1 MYDTAAKVPRFS
13 YFLCVIKYPLAL
25 CDRIWYNVAIMKTNK
40 ILLAVAAMSALNVF
54 GSGFALYEPST
65 MSTALGGA
73 LLGKG
78 VDASANFNN
87 PATLTDLTNITV
99 TLGFV
104 TEHPRA
110 RVKVNKADSQYMDP
124 GFFVLPHF
132 QMAIPL
138 PWDFTFGLGIT
149 PEWGLGSQYPDN
161 WVGNWNSKQT
171 DVQGFVLNPNLAY
184 KLTDKWSVGAGLR
197 FLYFN
202 FEQYSSPQAAANGV
216 KYGTVKNWME
226 GNNGFSDFG
235 FQIGTSYK
243 VFDNF
248 AVGLMYKSPI
258 DVHVRG
264 RTRTRVGSVNVPIA
278 AAVVEKAALANNG
291 RAAADLQ
298 VPQSIAF
305 GFNWDITDTVHLG
318 AMASWTEWSC
328 MDTLTFRLP
337 GGRKKVNMDW
347 VDTWR
352 FSIAPSWDFAENWTA
367 MCSYV
372 FDSDPTVPSQESTML
387 PPGNRHILTGGLAW
401 RCWAG
406 LELALSYG
414 IVLMDS
420 KSMHIKDS
428 TGKGYWLDYHR
439 GLSHA
444 VGFSITYRF

>member
-1 MYDTAAKVPRFS
+1 
-13 YFLCVIKYPLAL
+13 
-25 CDRIWYNVAIMKTNK
+25 MKTKK

-65 MSTALGGA
+65 VSTALGGA

-99 TLGFV
+99 TVGFV

-110 RVKVNKADSQYMDP
+110 RVKVNKADAQYMDP

-132 QMAIPL
+132 QLAVPL
-138 PWDFTFGLGIT
+138 GWDFTFGLGVV
-149 PEWGLGSQYPDN
+149 PEWGLGSQYPDS

-184 KLTDKWSVGAGLR
+184 KVTDKWSIGAGLR

-202 FEQYSSPQAAANGV
+202 FEQWSQPQAAANGV
-216 KYGTVKNWME
+216 KYGTLKNWMK
-226 GNNGFSDFG
+226 GDNGFSDFG
-235 FQIGTSYK
+235 FQVGTSYK

-264 RTRTRVGSVNVPIA
+264 RTRTSVYGVNVPIA
-278 AAVVEKAALANNG
+278 ASVVEKAALANNG

-318 AMASWTEWSC
+318 AMVSWTEWSC
-328 MDTLTFRLP
+328 MDKLTFRLP
-337 GGRKKVNMDW
+337 GGNKPVNMDW
-347 VDTWR
+347 EDTWR
-352 FSIAPSWDFAENWTA
+352 FSIAPSWDFAEDWTA

-387 PPGNRHILTGGLAW
+387 PPGNRHILTCGLAW

-420 KSMHIKDS
+420 KSMHLTDS
-428 TGKGYWLDYHR
+428 VGKKYTLDYHR